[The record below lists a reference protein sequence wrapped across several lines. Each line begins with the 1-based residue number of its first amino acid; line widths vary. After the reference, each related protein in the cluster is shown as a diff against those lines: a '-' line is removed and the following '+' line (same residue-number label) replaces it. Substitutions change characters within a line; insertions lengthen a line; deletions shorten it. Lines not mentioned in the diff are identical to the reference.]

1 MARILL
7 AYHGI
12 YGHTRRICERVQG
25 RLQAL
30 GHAAD
35 VMPLAEPGADPSG
48 YDAVVV
54 GAAIRH
60 GKHNPLV
67 LDYVRRN
74 QQQLDAR
81 PSAFFSVSLI
91 ARKPTRNTAST
102 NPYVRAFLARS
113 PWKPALVG
121 VFGGELDY
129 QRYGPFDRHVI
140 RLIMRIN
147 KGPTDLHQKFVFTNW
162 DDVERFAGQ
171 VAELA
176 AGRSP

>member
-12 YGHTRRICERVQG
+12 YGHTHRICERLRE

-30 GHAAD
+30 GHEAGI
-35 VMPLAEPGADPSG
+35 VPLTEPRADPSG

-60 GKHNPLV
+60 GKHNPAV
-67 LDYVRRN
+67 LDYVRRHRER
-74 QQQLDAR
+74 LAAV
-81 PSAFFSVSLI
+81 PSAFFSVSLV
-91 ARKPTRNTAST
+91 ARKPTRNSAAT

-113 PWKPALVG
+113 PWTPALVG

-129 QRYGPFDRHVI
+129 RRYGPFDRHVI
-140 RLIMRIN
+140 RFIMRIN
-147 KGPTDLHQKFVFTNW
+147 KGPTDLHTKVVFTNW
-162 DDVERFAGQ
+162 DDVDRFAAQ
-171 VAELA
+171 AAALA
-176 AGRSP
+176 SSRVT